1 MLGLH
6 SVKQREQECPQNRT
20 SLKNDGDGE
29 PPELLPHRM
38 GGVAGATGLGRFRP
52 WGRPVPRW
60 AVCLLASPPSP
71 ASHASTQPAANEHM
85 AASQDFL
92 TAHEDQE
99 TAIYS
104 HKQAN
109 KNPTWEVSNR
119 ANLHARPSGASL
131 EPQRPPQGQPE
142 SSGLPGCSISRHLT
156 FKTLS
161 YEPPFC
167 SNWLKLLCFI

>member
-1 MLGLH
+1 MGNLQNFCPTGRGVWPAPPALAGSVLG
-6 SVKQREQECPQNRT
+6 
-20 SLKNDGDGE
+20 
-29 PPELLPHRM
+29 
-38 GGVAGATGLGRFRP
+38 GGRGGRA
-52 WGRPVPRW
+52 VPRW
-60 AVCLLASPPSP
+60 AVRLLASPPSP

-99 TAIYS
+99 TALYS

-109 KNPTWEVSNR
+109 KNPTWEVSNQ
-119 ANLHARPSGASL
+119 ANLHARPPSGASL